1 MRGGVQSIRAAF
13 VLQALAGHLDAPGG
27 KLLLARDRFRLNR
40 LVTEAPEGA
49 RPAIGAEEFPLFY
62 AVRREAHGLLLPRA
76 ILDGEPYPVRGMIV
90 SGASVITAWPDPARW
105 REALAALDFLTVV
118 NRFPTADMSYAD
130 LVLPA
135 TTMFEIESYMDYGA
149 SVELRR
155 RVLPPP
161 GEARNDYLIFAELAQ
176 RLGYGELWPQT
187 ERAMI
192 EHALAGTGIDI
203 DELYASV
210 DGVQVQQAAMRYR
223 KYVNG
228 HLRADGKPGFNTPTG
243 RFEVASEWFR
253 AHGYDPLPVYTEPT
267 EGPLGSP
274 GLAREFPLVLS
285 TGARI
290 QSDFRS
296 QHHNIPSLVAMQ
308 PWPLVQLHAADAA
321 ARGIGDGDDVDVA
334 TVRGRLRFRA
344 SVSENIVQGVVECN
358 MGGGGPLGP
367 QEWRQTNVNELTDPA
382 NFDQISGF
390 PVYKALLCEVYP
402 AETATLSR
410 ARASRARRSAGNAR
424 AAP

>member
-1 MRGGVQSIRAAF
+1 VNDTQDTTGAARQPQLAYSELQTEMQNEEGRRQKARKI
-13 VLQALAGHLDAPGG
+13 VLVTQHFLGRDDLAGVRALD
-27 KLLLARDRFRLNR
+27 
-40 LVTEAPEGA
+40 
-49 RPAIGAEEFPLFY
+49 IGCSTGFTAEEL
-62 AVRREAHGLLLPRA
+62 
-76 ILDGEPYPVRGMIV
+76 
-90 SGASVITAWPDPARW
+90 S
-105 REALAALDFLTVV
+105 
-118 NRFPTADMSYAD
+118 
-130 LVLPA
+130 
-135 TTMFEIESYMDYGA
+135 
-149 SVELRR
+149 
-155 RVLPPP
+155 
-161 GEARNDYLIFAELAQ
+161 
-176 RLGYGELWPQT
+176 
-187 ERAMI
+187 
-192 EHALAGTGIDI
+192 LAGADVTGIDI

-402 AETATLSR
+402 AETATLSC